1 MNKIILTILL
11 FFFSYQVFPN
21 SIILNSFK
29 GSALC
34 DTLYTT
40 YQIPQEL
47 QGKYTYTVEVQKN
60 DTSKVL
66 EIRYHLQSAGSE
78 ILTQITTNLKKYFS
92 ASRPSTTAEKDLK
105 WMVAH
110 LVYIDGQL
118 KSTHLTMGWPYNPC
132 YTSKSDCK
140 EVIVFRKRLEDIC
153 PVVDVYP
160 TPLVKIIKDSILV
173 NFKNLTKPR
182 DITCKA
188 LGTKVVTDSIVLN
201 KLSPLNYMI
210 FHVDTQVVY
219 CVNAPCPR
227 LTQLEKIGNADLYN
241 CSPVESENV
250 FEGSF
255 LCKNLS
261 VNLNLPK
268 NLQGNYSY
276 TYKAEFVKNT
286 LVINYY
292 LTQDR
297 VGWLEKINIPL
308 NDVFPPENV
317 IQDIR
322 LAEIPVIQNV
332 HLNGNLHVFK
342 GFGQPANRCFEFKTD
357 CNRITLYRKYI
368 QPICPNWSIYSKIT
382 SNIYEEAGGIF
393 ANFSDSIV
401 FSEIACLAV
410 GNYVKSD
417 SIEITNMK
425 NLKYELQVNEIRNY
439 HGELIYKA
447 PDYFSWSSAV
457 ELNECVIAGIDNAET
472 VNNKPWPNPCITDIH
487 LKDHAGKITFAN
499 QLGQLFVVEGNEV
512 FDVSDLPRGLYIV
525 TYEKDGLTRRE
536 KVILK

>member
-34 DTLYTT
+34 DTLSTT
-40 YQIPQEL
+40 YRIPEEF
-47 QGKYTYTVEVQKN
+47 QGKYYYKVEVLKS
-60 DTSKVL
+60 DTSHYL
-66 EIRYHLQSAGSE
+66 EIRYLLESAE
-78 ILTQITTNLKKYFS
+78 TNVLKEITTDLKKYFS
-92 ASRPSTTAEKDLK
+92 SSIPSS
-105 WMVAH
+105 VADANLRWTVGH
-110 LVYIDGQL
+110 NIYIDGQL
-118 KSTHLTMGWPYNPC
+118 KSTQLTMGWPYNPC

-140 EVIVFRKRLEDIC
+140 EVIIYRKRLEDIC
-153 PVVDVYP
+153 PAADVYP
-160 TPLVKIIKDSILV
+160 MPHLKIVDDSILV
-173 NFKNLTKPR
+173 NFKDVIKPR

-201 KLSPLNYMI
+201 KLSLRDFMI
-210 FHVDTQVVY
+210 FHADTQIVY
-219 CVNAPCPR
+219 CVNAPCPPLTR
-227 LTQLEKIGNADLYN
+227 LTKIGNAYLHN
-241 CSPVESENV
+241 CSPVESKNV

-261 VNLNLPK
+261 VNLDLPK

-276 TYKAEFVKNT
+276 TYKTEFVKNT

-297 VGWLEKINIPL
+297 VGWLEKINVPL

-322 LAEIPVIQNV
+322 LAEIPVIQNI

-342 GFGQPANRCFEFKTD
+342 GFGQPANRCFEYKTD
-357 CNRITLYRKYI
+357 CNKITLYRRYI

-382 SNIYEEAGGIF
+382 SNINEAAGGIF
-393 ANFSDSIV
+393 ANFIDSIV
-401 FSEIACLAV
+401 FSKIACLAV

-417 SIEITNMK
+417 SIEITNLK
-425 NLKYELQVNEIRNY
+425 NLKYELQVNEIRSY

-447 PDYFSWSSAV
+447 PDYFSWSSTI
-457 ELNECVIAGIDNAET
+457 ELKECVIAGMDNAET
-472 VNNKPWPNPCITDIH
+472 VNNKPWPNPCTTDIH

-525 TYEKDGLTRRE
+525 TYEKGGLTRRE